1 MSMMNPGALSVEKK
15 IQESEIEETGLDED
29 GAELNLGT
37 VTPIIVGKRSLME
50 MATLSLNIAED
61 MSS

>member
-1 MSMMNPGALSVEKK
+1 MSMMNRGALSVENK
-15 IQESEIEETGLDED
+15 IQESEIDETGLDED
-29 GAELNLGT
+29 GTELNLGT